1 MTLRFLP
8 WAAVLAVTL
17 AACSDAAEST
27 TDAAAAADTAA
38 TAAAAPA
45 AGEAMDPARD
55 AAEAPKGPLTT
66 MTVASYE
73 HDFGTI
79 KEGETVTHVF
89 TFTNTG
95 SEPLII
101 QQCKGSCGCTVP
113 QCPTQPIPPGGKGSI
128 EVKFNSAGKKNAQT
142 KQVTIDAN
150 TDPFQTKLT
159 IKANVLPAD
168 GAAAK

>member
-1 MTLRFLP
+1 MTF
-8 WAAVLAVTL
+8 
-17 AACSDAAEST
+17 
-27 TDAAAAADTAA
+27 
-38 TAAAAPA
+38 
-45 AGEAMDPARD
+45 
-55 AAEAPKGPLTT
+55 
-66 MTVASYE
+66 ASYE

-79 KEGETVTHVF
+79 KEGESVTHLF

-95 SEPLII
+95 SEPLLI

-168 GAAAK
+168 GAK

>member
-1 MTLRFLP
+1 M
-8 WAAVLAVTL
+8 TL
-17 AACSDAAEST
+17 AACGASADSTAEGG
-27 TDAAAAADTAA
+27 AAAADTAA
-38 TAAAAPA
+38 TAAAVPA
-45 AGEAMDPARD
+45 AGDAMDPARD

-66 MTVASYE
+66 MTFASYD

-79 KEGETVTHVF
+79 KEGESVTHVF

-95 SEPLII
+95 SEPLLI

-128 EVKFNSAGKKNAQT
+128 EVQFHSAGKKNAQT

-168 GAAAK
+168 GAK